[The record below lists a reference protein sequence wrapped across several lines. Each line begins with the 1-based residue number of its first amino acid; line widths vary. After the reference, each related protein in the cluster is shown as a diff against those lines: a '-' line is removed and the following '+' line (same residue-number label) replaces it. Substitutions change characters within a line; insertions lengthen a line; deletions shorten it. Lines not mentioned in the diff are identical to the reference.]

1 MIKTHEAM
9 DAYILATDIAV
20 RFGAGYVGTEHLVY
34 ALMTGDC
41 MTARVFT
48 EEEVASYETLLQEM
62 SEDANSDTLAADRTP
77 AFSPRLAIAE
87 DNAEAFAK
95 MLGDDRIGT
104 GHLLLGI
111 LRESESVGCRL
122 LRSVRQDPSLFALA
136 VLHDM
141 GLSTDQ
147 AKEYLR
153 FLRDGGRD
161 PETGTSF
168 LESYCRCLSDD
179 VEDGLTEPVIGRRE
193 ETDSLIRIMSR
204 RTKNN
209 PCLVGEPGVGKTA
222 VVEAFAKRILD
233 GDVPSAIAGLRI
245 YTLDVA
251 SLVAGTRYRG
261 DFEERMKKLLQELE
275 QSDTAVLFIDELHT
289 VIGAGGAEGTLDA
302 ANILKTSLSG
312 NRLRVIGATTADEYR
327 KYISKDPALERRF
340 QPLTIEEPTPQ
351 QAYEILRGIVGRY
364 EEFHGV
370 HFTDDALHA
379 CVDLSVRYLG
389 DRRLPDKA
397 IDVLDE
403 TGSAAKLSSDSGES
417 EEIARILADKEQAII
432 KGDFSL
438 AASLGGTYRNMVR
451 SRSEARI
458 RPARNGEPVEVT
470 ENAVREVVARMTGIP
485 VARLSQSEGERLLGL
500 EEELHRMVIGQDEAV
515 TALARAVR
523 RGRVGLKNPKRPV
536 GSFLFLGPT
545 GVGKTELCRA
555 LAQALFGDPEAM
567 IRIDMSEYMESHS
580 VSKLIGSPP
589 GYVGFEDGGQLC
601 ERVRRKPYSVLL
613 FDEIEKAHPD
623 VFNLLLQ
630 VLDDGRITDSQGRPV
645 NMKNTVIVMTSNAG
659 AERIMNPKT
668 LGFASENDAAADY
681 RRMKEGVMEEVKRV
695 FRPEFLNRI
704 DDILVFHSLT
714 KEEIR
719 GIADLLLGRFVKSCE
734 ETLRLTVTCT
744 DALADMVA
752 QKGYNPMYGARPV
765 RRVIAETIEDAV
777 TESFLKGTIKEG
789 DTVRIDYV
797 GDRVVVDA
805 ADAAQ

>member
-9 DAYILATDIAV
+9 DAYILASDIAV
-20 RFGAGYVGTEHLVY
+20 RFGAGYVGTEHLVF

-41 MTARVFT
+41 MTARIFT
-48 EEEVASYETLLQEM
+48 EDEVASYEALLQEM
-62 SEDANSDTLAADRTP
+62 SADVNSDSLSEGRTP
-77 AFSPRLAIAE
+77 SFSPRLALAE
-87 DNAEAFAK
+87 DNAEVFAK

-111 LRESESVGCRL
+111 LRESECVGCRL
-122 LRSVRQDPSLFALA
+122 LRSVRQDTSLYALA

-141 GLSTDQ
+141 GLSTEQ
-147 AKEYLR
+147 AKDYIR

-161 PETGTSF
+161 PEGGGSY
-168 LESYCRCLSDD
+168 LENYCRCLSDD

-193 ETDSLIRIMSR
+193 ETDSILRIMSR

-209 PCLVGEPGVGKTA
+209 PCLIGEPGVGKTA
-222 VVEAFAKRILD
+222 VVEAFVKRILD
-233 GDVPSAIAGLRI
+233 GDVPSALAGLRI
-245 YTLDVA
+245 YSLDVA

-261 DFEERMKKLLQELE
+261 DFEERMKKLMQELE

-327 KYISKDPALERRF
+327 KYIAKDPALERRF

-351 QAYEILRGIVGRY
+351 QAYDILKGIVSRY
-364 EEFHGV
+364 EDYHSV
-370 HFTDDALHA
+370 KFTDEALHA

-403 TGSAAKLSSDSGES
+403 TGSAVKLGTRRGNE
-417 EEIARILADKEQAII
+417 EEISKILSEREAAII
-432 KGDFSL
+432 KGDFPL
-438 AASLGGTYRNMVR
+438 AASLGGTYRSIMK
-451 SRSEARI
+451 SRKEQLLSANHAE
-458 RPARNGEPVEVT
+458 EPITVT
-470 ENAVREVVARMTGIP
+470 EEAVREVVARMTGIP

-500 EEELHRMVIGQDEAV
+500 EEELHRMVIGQNEAV
-515 TALARAVR
+515 SALAKAVR
-523 RGRVGLKNPKRPV
+523 RGRVGLTDPNRPV

-555 LAQALFGDPEAM
+555 LAQALFGDPESM

-601 ERVRRKPYSVLL
+601 ERVRRKPYSVVL

-623 VFNLLLQ
+623 VFNILLQ
-630 VLDDGRITDSQGRPV
+630 VLDDGRITDSQGRAV

-668 LGFASENDAAADY
+668 LGFASDNDAAADY
-681 RRMKEGVMEEVKRV
+681 RRMKDGVMEEVKRM

-719 GIADLLLGRFVKSCE
+719 GIADLLLGRFVKSCAD
-734 ETLRLTVTCT
+734 TLRLKVSYT

-752 QKGYNPMYGARPV
+752 EKGYNPQYGARPV
-765 RRVIAETIEDAV
+765 RRLIADTVEDAV
-777 TESFLKGTIKEG
+777 TESFLRGSIKEG
-789 DTVRIDYV
+789 DTVLIDCVDGKVTV
-797 GDRVVVDA
+797 GAVDA
-805 ADAAQ
+805 

>member
-1 MIKTHEAM
+1 MIKTSEAV
-9 DAYILATDIAV
+9 DAYILATDVAG
-20 RFGAGYVGTEHLVY
+20 RLGAGYVGTEHLVY
-34 ALMTGDC
+34 ALMTGEC
-41 MTARVFT
+41 MTARIFT
-48 EEEVASYETLLQEM
+48 AEEVTKYYELLQQTGTEAG
-62 SEDANSDTLAADRTP
+62 SSAISAESTP
-77 AFSPRLAIAE
+77 AFTPRIALAE
-87 DNAEAFAK
+87 SNAEVFAK
-95 MLGDDRIGT
+95 MLGDDVIGT

-111 LRESESVGCRL
+111 LRESECVGCRL
-122 LRSVRQDPSLFALA
+122 LRSVRQDPTLFALA
-136 VLHDM
+136 VLRDM

-147 AKEYLR
+147 AKEYIR

-161 PETGTSF
+161 PETGGSF

-179 VEDGLTEPVIGRRE
+179 IEDGLTEPVIGRRA

-209 PCLVGEPGVGKTA
+209 PCLIGEPGVGKTA
-222 VVEAFAKRILD
+222 VVEAFAARILD
-233 GDVPSAIAGLRI
+233 GDVPNALAEMRV

-275 QSDTAVLFIDELHT
+275 QSDTAILFIDELHT

-302 ANILKTSLSG
+302 ANILKTALSG
-312 NRLRVIGATTADEYR
+312 SRLRVIGATTADEYR
-327 KYISKDPALERRF
+327 RYISKDPALERRF
-340 QPLTIEEPTPQ
+340 QPLQIEEPTPQ
-351 QAYEILRGIVGRY
+351 QAYEILKGIVKRY
-364 EEFHGV
+364 EDFHGV
-370 HFTDDALHA
+370 RYTDEALHA

-403 TGSAAKLSSDSGES
+403 TGSAAKLGAKQAD
-417 EEIARILADKEQAII
+417 EEELKHILAEKEAAII
-432 KGDFSL
+432 NGDFAL
-438 AASLGGTYRNMVR
+438 AASLGGTYRSL
-451 SRSEARI
+451 SRNR
-458 RPARNGEPVEVT
+458 GELRVSSAKQGDTGEVT
-470 ENAVREVVARMTGIP
+470 EEAVREVVARMTGIP

-500 EEELHRMVIGQDEAV
+500 EEELHRMVIGQNEAV

-523 RGRVGLKNPKRPV
+523 RGRVGLKDPNRPV

-545 GVGKTELCRA
+545 GVGKTELCKA
-555 LAQALFGDPEAM
+555 LASALFGDPESM
-567 IRIDMSEYMESHS
+567 IRVDMSEYMEAHS

-601 ERVRRKPYSVLL
+601 ERVRKKPYSVLL

-623 VFNLLLQ
+623 VFNILLQ
-630 VLDDGRITDSQGRPV
+630 VLDDGRITDSQGRAV
-645 NMKNTVIVMTSNAG
+645 DMKNTVIVMTSNAG

-668 LGFASENDAAADY
+668 LGFASDNDAAADY
-681 RRMKEGVMEEVKRV
+681 RRMKDGVMEEVKRM

-734 ETLRLTVTCT
+734 ETLRLKVSYT
-744 DALADMVA
+744 DALAEMVA
-752 QKGYNPMYGARPV
+752 EKGYNPMYGARPV
-765 RRVIAETIEDAV
+765 RRLIAEAVEDAV
-777 TESFLKGTIKEG
+777 TESFLKGLIKEG
-789 DTVRIDYV
+789 DTVRIDC
-797 GDRVVVDA
+797 VDGKVIVSA
-805 ADAAQ
+805 V